1 MKNNKS
7 PSFTL
12 NECMNCIL
20 SVEYARTL
28 LFLCVKLRFSNSRN
42 YIASLKTLDFLQIV
56 IFIRYTQSVKFA
68 KKNARVIS
76 MFVLGYR
83 SLLFVFLPKKQHVTL
98 TYLKNIKSALKLN
111 TR

>member
-1 MKNNKS
+1 
-7 PSFTL
+7 
-12 NECMNCIL
+12 MNWIL
-20 SVEYARTL
+20 SFEYARTL

-56 IFIRYTQSVKFA
+56 IL
-68 KKNARVIS
+68 IS

>member
-1 MKNNKS
+1 
-7 PSFTL
+7 
-12 NECMNCIL
+12 MNWIL
-20 SVEYARTL
+20 SFEYARTL
-28 LFLCVKLRFSNSRN
+28 LFLCVKLRFTNSRN
-42 YIASLKTLDFLQIV
+42 YIASLKNLDFLQIV
-56 IFIRYTQSVKFA
+56 IL
-68 KKNARVIS
+68 IS

>member
-28 LFLCVKLRFSNSRN
+28 LFLCVKLRFTNSRN

-56 IFIRYTQSVKFA
+56 IL
-68 KKNARVIS
+68 IS